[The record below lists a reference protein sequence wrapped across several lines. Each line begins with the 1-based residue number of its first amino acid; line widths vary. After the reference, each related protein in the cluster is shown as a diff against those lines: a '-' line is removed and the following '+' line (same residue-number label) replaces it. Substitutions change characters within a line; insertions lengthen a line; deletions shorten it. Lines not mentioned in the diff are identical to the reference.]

1 MDNCKHHSGLQQ
13 QTDDLI
19 RWQVAQNGKLD
30 RIETRT
36 NSILGGVVVACIML
50 AANIFL
56 GML

>member
-1 MDNCKHHSGLQQ
+1 MESCKHHSGLQQ

-30 RIETRT
+30 RIENRT

>member
-1 MDNCKHHSGLQQ
+1 MENCRHHSGLQQ